1 MFRNAISLKLVGTY
15 GHSYSNVQW
24 KKHPRSSPRTFLS
37 WHTFLTGT
45 MKSRQNAVLLSD
57 ETIFFPFRN
66 IDKSVSTQCCQA
78 NLVSQ
83 KREENKS
90 KFQMVNLGNGE
101 TKDFV
106 ELWEVMHLKIWTH
119 FSIRQTKLFWI
130 TLKHYSQR
138 PPMLSPSKQIP
149 LQSLLCN
156 TTTCLTRPATF
167 ILFSKW
173 KKASLKQPL
182 INYFCKKAP
191 P

>member
-1 MFRNAISLKLVGTY
+1 
-15 GHSYSNVQW
+15 
-24 KKHPRSSPRTFLS
+24 
-37 WHTFLTGT
+37 
-45 MKSRQNAVLLSD
+45 
-57 ETIFFPFRN
+57 
-66 IDKSVSTQCCQA
+66 
-78 NLVSQ
+78 
-83 KREENKS
+83 
-90 KFQMVNLGNGE
+90 MVNLGNGE

-106 ELWEVMHLKIWTH
+106 ELWKVMHLKIWTH